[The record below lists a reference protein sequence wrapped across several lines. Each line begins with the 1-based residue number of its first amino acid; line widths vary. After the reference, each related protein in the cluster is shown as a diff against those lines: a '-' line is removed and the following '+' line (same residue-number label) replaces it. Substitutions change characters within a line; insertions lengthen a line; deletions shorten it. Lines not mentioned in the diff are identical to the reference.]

1 MKCPDEAQ
9 TYSHAYWLY
18 SPNVVKDDN
27 PNLQP
32 GKYLRRHVSLGRER
46 KLLKQYPALPEM
58 IQLTTPHPP
67 DTSSQGLDDTGTIF
81 PPFHPCEAIN
91 HYLIDRPRGRTTRQL
106 LSPGRLIIRMTC
118 SRPFCQAVFCQLTT
132 FTVQTKYLDLQQTMS
147 VRSTPM
153 FWHKSTDANGMEL
166 YTTLCAVFL

>member
-32 GKYLRRHVSLGRER
+32 SEYLRWHVSLRRER

-67 DTSSQGLDDTGTIF
+67 DTSSQGQDDTGTIF

-91 HYLIDRPRGRTTRQL
+91 HYLIDKPERTNDTTTPESWPFNYTHDLQPAFLPSCL
-106 LSPGRLIIRMTC
+106 LSADDIY
-118 SRPFCQAVFCQLTT
+118 SSNKVFRPITNH
-132 FTVQTKYLDLQQTMS
+132 
-147 VRSTPM
+147 VRP
-153 FWHKSTDANGMEL
+153 
-166 YTTLCAVFL
+166 